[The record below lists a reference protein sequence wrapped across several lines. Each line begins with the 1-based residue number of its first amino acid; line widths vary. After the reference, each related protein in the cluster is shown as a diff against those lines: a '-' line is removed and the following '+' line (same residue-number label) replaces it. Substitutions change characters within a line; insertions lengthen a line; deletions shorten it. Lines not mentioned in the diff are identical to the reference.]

1 MYIMSEQDNSYL
13 KKVVQMDGKL
23 KYEIVKYVGQKL
35 QPENDEVTLEMVIS
49 TIAEEFPELLLS
61 VAEENY
67 LKGYELGLNDTEALK
82 MKK

>member
-1 MYIMSEQDNSYL
+1 MSEQDNSYL

-49 TIAEEFPELLLS
+49 IIAEEFPDLR
-61 VAEENY
+61 
-67 LKGYELGLNDTEALK
+67 
-82 MKK
+82 